1 MSDDPVNSS
10 VVKSSAYIL
19 GFGFLVE
26 VCAEVVFFCHIY
38 VDVIGE
44 SRCGSVVRLVSSGV
58 CGMMSVE
65 FLRFI
70 NGLIKGQGLYSP
82 VDCGVGFPEPG

>member
-1 MSDDPVNSS
+1 MLDDPVNSS
-10 VVKSSAYIL
+10 VVESSVYIL

-26 VCAEVVFFCHIY
+26 ICAEMVFFHHIH

-58 CGMMSVE
+58 CGTMSME

-70 NGLIKGQGLYSP
+70 N
-82 VDCGVGFPEPG
+82 

>member
-10 VVKSSAYIL
+10 VVKSSVYIL
-19 GFGFLVE
+19 GFGLLVK
-26 VCAEVVFFCHIY
+26 VCAKMVFFCHIY

-44 SRCGSVVRLVSSGV
+44 SRCGSVVGLVSSSV
-58 CGMMSVE
+58 CGTMSME

-70 NGLIKGQGLYSP
+70 N
-82 VDCGVGFPEPG
+82 

>member
-19 GFGFLVE
+19 EFSFLVE
-26 VCAEVVFFCHIY
+26 VCAKMVFFCHIY
-38 VDVIGE
+38 VDVIGGL
-44 SRCGSVVRLVSSGV
+44 RCGSVVRLVSRGV
-58 CGMMSVE
+58 CGTMSME

-70 NGLIKGQGLYSP
+70 N
-82 VDCGVGFPEPG
+82 